1 MKTSNIFFVFSSS
14 ILIDSHEVT
23 ELHKRF
29 PYALLTTDYGILSE
43 DDITR
48 DISIRDRDKAD
59 LLNPQSR
66 FYRWQ
71 CFPTYQVKY
80 HFHTWRD
87 LSPYGGTDIIG
98 LCDFGIRVRLK
109 NESHFYYDRRARP
122 VEYCFEMAK
131 EWKRLTKNQPYLC
144 LNGERGSVEKK
155 ETGWIWNKTKTKIGC
170 ISLFVGGCEN
180 L

>member
-1 MKTSNIFFVFSSS
+1 MKTNFLFFLLPL
-14 ILIDSHEVT
+14 ILSFHSVDKLSLHE
-23 ELHKRF
+23 KY
-29 PYALLTTDYGILSE
+29 PYNLLTDDYGILIEE
-43 DDITR
+43 DLTKEIVTNKL
-48 DISIRDRDKAD
+48 SLAD
-59 LLNPQSR
+59 LQNPELR

-80 HFHTWRD
+80 HFHTWKD

-122 VEYCFEMAK
+122 VEFCVEMAK

-144 LNGERGSVEKK
+144 LNGERDFKEKK
-155 ETGWIWNKTKTKIGC
+155 ETSWTWNKTKTKIGC